1 MFLKSEDQ
9 HLKMVT
15 ATAITMRLRIKKQ
28 RAGVVKRENRLE
40 MFTLLVL
47 NLKTNFIIVP
57 VTRQIWR
64 HIVLQ
69 T

>member
-1 MFLKSEDQ
+1 
-9 HLKMVT
+9 
-15 ATAITMRLRIKKQ
+15 MRLRIKKQ

-40 MFTLLVL
+40 MFLLVL

>member
-40 MFTLLVL
+40 RFVYFTCPQSE
-47 NLKTNFIIVP
+47 N
-57 VTRQIWR
+57 
-64 HIVLQ
+64 
-69 T
+69 